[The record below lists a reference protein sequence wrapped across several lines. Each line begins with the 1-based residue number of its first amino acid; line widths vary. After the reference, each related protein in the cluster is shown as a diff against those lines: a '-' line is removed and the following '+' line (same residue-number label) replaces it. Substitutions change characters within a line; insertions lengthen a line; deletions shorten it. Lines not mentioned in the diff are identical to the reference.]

1 MGNGSEWEIKYRY
14 PYNERRSCMV
24 EYILGNYLV
33 DAGKVSKEKLDIVI
47 SQLDKVR
54 VKLGLIAV
62 AEGMMT
68 MEQADEVNRLQ
79 SVVDKRFGDI
89 AIEKGY
95 LTDEQIGNLLK
106 AQGNTYMTFVQA
118 LVNEGLI
125 KLEEID
131 DVLEGYRLKNSFSK
145 MDMEMLKSDDPDV
158 VVPLFLTPE
167 TLKYQEIIG
176 VAVRTVIRCVDRHVY
191 VGKAEH
197 SEKTEVVKSALQK
210 VEGENGYVAAFA
222 EQEGGLLKIASVFG
236 QAEFAAMDEDALDAA
251 AEFLNCIN
259 GLYASARS
267 QKGDVLELMPPEL
280 YEESNVIEGDICSIP
295 LYVDGKKLLFV
306 VYK

>member
-1 MGNGSEWEIKYRY
+1 
-14 PYNERRSCMV
+14 MV

-33 DAGKVSKEKLDIVI
+33 ETGKVSKEQLDTVI
-47 SQLDKVR
+47 GQLDKVR

-79 SVVDKRFGDI
+79 SVMDKRFGDI
-89 AIEKGY
+89 AVEKGY

-106 AQGNTYMTFVQA
+106 AQGNTYMTFVQS

-125 KLEEID
+125 KLDEID
-131 DVLEGYRLKNSFSK
+131 GILDGYRLKNSFTK

-176 VAVRTVIRCVDRHVY
+176 VAVRTIIRCVDRHVY
-191 VGKAEH
+191 VGKATL
-197 SEKTEVVKSALQK
+197 SETSELVSAAMQT
-210 VEGENGYVAAFA
+210 VDGEAGYIDALV

-236 QAEFAAMDEDALDAA
+236 QADFRAMDEDALDAA
-251 AEFLNCIN
+251 CEFLNCIN
-259 GLYASARS
+259 GLHASALS
-267 QKGDVLELMPPEL
+267 QKGQVLELMPPEMV
-280 YEESNVIEGDICSIP
+280 ENTKTITGNICTIP
-295 LYVDGKKLLFV
+295 LYVGGKKLLFV
-306 VYK
+306 VTE